1 MEESQLATFLWLAL
15 TAIAL
20 SFLFDC
26 YRFMR
31 KTLRLR
37 VLTTAVADL
46 CFWLLAALIV
56 FSVLLCSNGGEMRLY
71 VFISLALGA
80 LFYYRLLSSRA
91 MQCILVGF
99 KALRGIMKA
108 VYQTFHVLIVQPFF
122 YTLRVMTAP
131 LRFFRRKTQFVYGGV
146 YRKARHVWYKFQLFF
161 K

>member
-1 MEESQLATFLWLAL
+1 MGESQLATFLWLAL

-37 VLTTAVADL
+37 VWTTAVADL

-56 FSVLLCSNGGEMRLY
+56 FAVLLCSNGGEMRLY
-71 VFISLALGA
+71 VFISLTLGA
-80 LFYYRLLSSRA
+80 LVYYRFLSSRA
-91 MQCILVGF
+91 MQCIMVGF
-99 KALRGIMKA
+99 KAFRGIMQA
-108 VYQTFHVLIVQPFF
+108 VFHTFHVLIVQPFF
-122 YTLRVMTAP
+122 YTLRAIAYP
-131 LRFFRRKTQFVYGGV
+131 LRFFRRKTQVISGRV
-146 YRKARHVWYKFQLFF
+146 HSKASQVWHKFQLFF

>member
-46 CFWLLAALIV
+46 CFWLFAALIV

>member
-1 MEESQLATFLWLAL
+1 MGESQLATFLWLAL

-31 KTLRLR
+31 KTFRLR
-37 VLTTAVADL
+37 VWTTAVADL

-56 FSVLLCSNGGEMRLY
+56 FFVLLCSNGGEMRLY
-71 VFISLALGA
+71 VFISLALGV
-80 LFYYRLLSSRA
+80 LVYYRLLSSRA

-99 KALRGIMKA
+99 KAIRGLMKA
-108 VYQTFHVLIVQPFF
+108 VFQTFHVLIVQPFF
-122 YTLRVMTAP
+122 YTLRVITYP
-131 LRFFRRKTQFVYGGV
+131 LRFLRRKTQFVYRGV
-146 YRKARHVWYKFQLFF
+146 YSKARHVWHKFELFF